1 MNQQSA
7 PYVLGPGQA
16 RSHPGAVHTIKAGAA
31 DTGGLFTFCE
41 DVMTP
46 RTPGPP
52 LHVHDEEDECFY
64 VLDGHLLVQVGEE
77 RHDLGPGCFAWLP
90 RQFPHTFANVSD
102 SPVHLVGAIVPGGIE
117 EVFGALGAYFAQLQ
131 GPPDPGRIAAIWAGH
146 TRRARTIGP
155 PIEVAAAPAAS
166 SA

>member
-1 MNQQSA
+1 M
-7 PYVLGPGQA
+7 LGPGQA

-31 DTGGLFTFCE
+31 DTCGLFTFCE

-52 LHVHDEEDECFY
+52 LDVHDEEDKCFY
-64 VLDGHLLVQVGEE
+64 VL
-77 RHDLGPGCFAWLP
+77 
-90 RQFPHTFANVSD
+90 
-102 SPVHLVGAIVPGGIE
+102 
-117 EVFGALGAYFAQLQ
+117 AQLQ

-146 TRRARTIGP
+146 TRRARSVGP

>member
-1 MNQQSA
+1 VELVLLIDVGDEGQQQ
-7 PYVLGPGQA
+7 LGP
-16 RSHPGAVHTIKAGAA
+16 
-31 DTGGLFTFCE
+31 
-41 DVMTP
+41 
-46 RTPGPP
+46 
-52 LHVHDEEDECFY
+52 
-64 VLDGHLLVQVGEE
+64 VGKV
-77 RHDLGPGCFAWLP
+77 RYSACP

-117 EVFGALGAYFAQLQ
+117 EVFGALGAYLAQLQ

-146 TRRARTIGP
+146 TRRARTVGP